1 MWSNRL
7 KTFIHYCIKILSYS
21 VIALCSLVVFVMLIL
36 FIANL
41 VLTTDRV
48 SKIITDEVESNLNAK
63 VSCHV
68 THFSL
73 FNGFEIKN
81 FILTGSDSSKPVV
94 TFDTFRLRYSFFPLL
109 IGKIK
114 IYEVGL
120 YNPSVYLEE
129 QKGIWNIQKLSKP
142 SEKKEKEDKE
152 EAKEEKEKKDE
163 ITLPIPVEVLFG
175 LVLENLSV
183 TIDSSTYTAA
193 LKNFSGSIQLHIP
206 PARRIPLNILALALF
221 DKLKITVN
229 PEETLSLSF
238 VSRDITAGPPLL
250 FTFNLVY
257 HPEGN
262 QLFSSFKCGTYNTPV
277 RFARKHVAP
286 LNAKIE
292 YDIAYNS
299 SDDAVNC
306 KILRIVFGKSTWITF
321 AGTIEHVNSK
331 PEIQFAMLD
340 SNIRL
345 NEIYEYTNVLLG
357 PKPYFNGSI
366 SIFPLTI
373 QGNIHALTVK
383 GAIRGQKVAFAT
395 DGFAVTIPSVE
406 IPYTVVLQNS
416 VIDASINIGLPHFIY
431 TLDENRSRDNGIS
444 LQCNVVYN
452 LNTSMLDLQRI
463 VLIHRAPEIA
473 AETMRVEV
481 SGSVI
486 LGDIVAARI
495 NMSTVRFDLPSMAY
509 TMPAPLKQSLTS
521 SPITK
526 PVTVRLKADVST
538 SAQTNSINLRA
549 LGVIPDYSI
558 DDLTISASVTQK
570 PQKGKIDI
578 AYCDIASTKHQASI
592 YMKGSV
598 ITKED
603 VFLDVDAGVHVAP
616 RAPISFGNYTVSGVM
631 KIVLSLQ
638 GTMQSLVAKGSLQ
651 SQQLILSNGAGKL
664 FVGPV
669 DMDIPIAYTMGQSFK
684 MPFDSADVMNI
695 QLFKQKANFS
705 IGKIMAPHP
714 SRNIAFEYV
723 KNMHGHIGFKRNIME
738 IKNLQAEVLR
748 GTVTLKELNFNL
760 ADLNPQHMEFRVA
773 LNANDIDIGKL
784 DKPES
789 VRINKDALLSLNAQV
804 VGKNLNIAQDFD
816 ISGSIN
822 IYKVGE
828 DFANRL
834 FKGINE
840 ERGKSKLGM
849 GQFAVDNSL
858 IITGFDFYVDKG
870 LVYPTVFFKKKM
882 LGIFVTVNNE
892 QVRYERIPVVEFF
905 NRVREETL

>member
-1 MWSNRL
+1 M
-7 KTFIHYCIKILSYS
+7 KTFIQYCIKILSYS
-21 VIALCSLVVFVMLIL
+21 FIALCSFVVLVVLIL
-36 FIANL
+36 FIADL

-48 SKIITDEVESNLNAK
+48 SKIVTDQVESHLNAK
-63 VSCHV
+63 TSFTI

-81 FILTGSDSSKPVV
+81 FILRGTDSEKPVIA
-94 TFDTFRLRYSFFPLL
+94 FDTFRLRYSFFPFL

-114 IYEVGL
+114 IYEIGL

-129 QKGIWNIQKLSKP
+129 QKGIWNIQKLVKS
-142 SEKKEKEDKE
+142 SEKKEKEKKE
-152 EAKEEKEKKDE
+152 EAKEEKEKKNE
-163 ITLPIPVEVLFG
+163 ITLPIPVEILFG
-175 LVLENLSV
+175 FVLENLTV
-183 TIDSSTYTAA
+183 TVHSSTYSAT
-193 LKNFSGSIQLHIP
+193 LKNFSSSIKLHIP
-206 PARRIPLNILALALF
+206 PARHIPLNILALRLF
-221 DKLKITVN
+221 DALNITVN
-229 PEETLSLSF
+229 PEETLSFSF
-238 VSRDITAGPPLL
+238 VSRDISAGPPLL

-257 HPEGN
+257 NPEGK

-277 RFARKHVAP
+277 RFSRKHVAP
-286 LNAKIE
+286 LNVRIE

-299 SDDAVNC
+299 LNDAVHC
-306 KILRIVFGKSTWITF
+306 KILRVVFGTSVWISF
-321 AGTIEHVNSK
+321 AGTIEHVNSE

-340 SNIRL
+340 SNIKL
-345 NEIYEYTNVLLG
+345 NEMYQYTNVLLG

-373 QGNIHALTVK
+373 QGNIHTLTVK

-395 DGFAVTIPSVE
+395 DGFSVTIPLIE
-406 IPYTVVLQNS
+406 IPYLVILRNPVVE
-416 VIDASINIGLPHFIY
+416 ASIDIGIPHFVY
-431 TLDENRSRDNGIS
+431 ALDENRSRDNSIS

-452 LNTSMLDLQRI
+452 LNSSMLDIQK
-463 VLIHRAPEIA
+463 VVVVHRAPEIA
-473 AETMRVEV
+473 AETIRVEV
-481 SGSVI
+481 SGSVN
-486 LGDIVAARI
+486 LGDVVAASI
-495 NMSTVRFDLPSMAY
+495 GVSTLRFDIPSIAFSLPS
-509 TMPAPLKQSLTS
+509 PLKQSLTS

-526 PVTVRLKADVST
+526 PVTVRLKADVIT
-538 SAQTNSINLRA
+538 SAQTNSINLNA
-549 LGVIPDYSI
+549 FGKIPDYSI
-558 DDLTISASVTQK
+558 DDLTIAASVTQK

-578 AYCDIASTKHQASI
+578 AYCEVSSKKHYASI
-592 YMKGSV
+592 HIKGSV
-598 ITKED
+598 VTKDE
-603 VFLDVDAGVHVAP
+603 VSLDVDAGVHVAP
-616 RAPISFGNYTVSGVM
+616 RVPISFGNYTVNG
-631 KIVLSLQ
+631 ILNVLLRLK
-638 GTMQSLVAKGSLQ
+638 GTMQSLVAKGNLQ
-651 SQQLILSNGAGKL
+651 SQKLILSNDAGKL

-695 QLFKQKANFS
+695 ELFKQKENFS
-705 IGKIMAPHP
+705 IGKIVALHP

-723 KNMHGHIGFKRNIME
+723 TNAHGYIGFKRNIME

-760 ADLNPQHMEFRVA
+760 ADLNPQHMEFRLA

-789 VRINKDALLSLNAQV
+789 IRINKDALLSLNAQV
-804 VGKNLNIAQDFD
+804 MGKNLNIAQDFD

-858 IITGFDFYVDKG
+858 IITGFDFYMDKG
-870 LVYPTVFFKKKM
+870 LVYPTVFFKKKV
-882 LGIFVTVNNE
+882 LGVFVTVNNE

>member
-1 MWSNRL
+1 
-7 KTFIHYCIKILSYS
+7 
-21 VIALCSLVVFVMLIL
+21 VVLIL

-48 SKIITDEVESNLNAK
+48 SKIIIDQVESNLNAK
-63 VSCHV
+63 TSFTI

-81 FILTGSDSSKPVV
+81 FILRGTDSEKPIVA
-94 TFDTFRLRYSFFPLL
+94 FDTFRLRYSFFPFL

-114 IYEVGL
+114 IYEIGL

-129 QKGIWNIQKLSKP
+129 QKGIWNIQKLVKP
-142 SEKKEKEDKE
+142 SEKKEKEKKE
-152 EAKEEKEKKDE
+152 EAEEEKEKKNE
-163 ITLPIPVEVLFG
+163 ITFPIPVEILFG
-175 LVLENLSV
+175 FVLENLTV
-183 TIDSSTYTAA
+183 TVHSSTYSAT
-193 LKNFSGSIQLHIP
+193 LKNFSSSIKLHIP
-206 PARRIPLNILALALF
+206 PARRIPLNILALTLF
-221 DKLKITVN
+221 DTLNITVN
-229 PEETLSLSF
+229 PEETLSFSF
-238 VSRDITAGPPLL
+238 VSRDISAGPPLL
-250 FTFNLVY
+250 FTYNLVY
-257 HPEGN
+257 NPERK

-277 RFARKHVAP
+277 RFSRKHVAP
-286 LNAKIE
+286 LNVRIE
-292 YDIAYNS
+292 YDIAYNAS
-299 SDDAVNC
+299 NDAIYC
-306 KILRIVFGKSTWITF
+306 KILRVVFGTSVWISF
-321 AGTIEHVNSK
+321 AGTIEHVNSE

-345 NEIYEYTNVLLG
+345 NEMYQYTNVLLG

-395 DGFAVTIPSVE
+395 DGLSVTIPSIE
-406 IPYTVVLQNS
+406 IPYL
-416 VIDASINIGLPHFIY
+416 VILRNPIIEASIDIGIPHFVY
-431 TLDENRSRDNGIS
+431 ALDENRSRDNSIS

-452 LNTSMLDLQRI
+452 LNRSMLDIQK
-463 VLIHRAPEIA
+463 VVVVHRAPEIA
-473 AETMRVEV
+473 AETVRVEV
-481 SGSVI
+481 AGSVI
-486 LGDIVAARI
+486 LGDVVAGSI
-495 NMSTVRFDLPSMAY
+495 GVSTLRFDLPSLAY
-509 TMPAPLKQSLTS
+509 TLPAPLKQSLTS

-526 PVTVRLKADVST
+526 PVTIRLTADLST
-538 SAQTNSINLRA
+538 SAQTNSINLNA
-549 LGVIPDYSI
+549 FGAIPDYSI
-558 DDLTISASVTQK
+558 DDLTIAASVTQK

-578 AYCDIASTKHQASI
+578 AYCEVSSKKHYASI
-592 YMKGSV
+592 YVKGSV
-598 ITKED
+598 VTKDD
-603 VFLDVDAGVHVAP
+603 VSLDVDAAVHVAP
-616 RAPISFGNYTVSGVM
+616 RVPISFGNYTVSGIM
-631 KIVLSLQ
+631 KLLLSLK

-651 SQQLILSNGAGKL
+651 SQKLILNNDAGKL

-684 MPFDSADVMNI
+684 MPFDSSDVMNI
-695 QLFKQKANFS
+695 QLFKQKENFS
-705 IGKIMAPHP
+705 IGKIVAPHP

-723 KNMHGHIGFKRNIME
+723 TNAHGYIGFKRNIME
-738 IKNLQAEVLR
+738 IKNLQAQVLR

-789 VRINKDALLSLNAQV
+789 IRINKDALLSLNAQV

-858 IITGFDFYVDKG
+858 IITGFDFYMDKG
-870 LVYPTVFFKKKM
+870 LVYPTVFFKKKV
-882 LGIFVTVNNE
+882 LGVFVTVNNE